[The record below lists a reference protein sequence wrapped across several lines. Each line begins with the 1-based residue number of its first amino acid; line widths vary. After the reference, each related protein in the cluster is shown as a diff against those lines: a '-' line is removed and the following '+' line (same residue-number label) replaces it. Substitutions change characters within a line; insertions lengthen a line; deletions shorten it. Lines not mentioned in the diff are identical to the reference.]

1 MHCAIVAQVGEGMP
15 LEKLYIV
22 LGFLFLLG
30 LLSYAVKLF
39 AAQTGKVASSNK
51 LKLISRLQ
59 LMRGERLDVVNINNQ
74 QVMIVF
80 SRGSSPVVV
89 PLDPDK
95 QTVSGEGQS

>member
-1 MHCAIVAQVGEGMP
+1 MHCAIEAQVGEGMP

-22 LGFLFLLG
+22 LGFLLLLG

-39 AAQTGKVASSNK
+39 AVQNGKVVSSNK

-80 SRGSSPVVV
+80 SRGSSPVVI

-95 QTVSGEGQS
+95 QAMNGEGQS

>member
-1 MHCAIVAQVGEGMP
+1 MRCAIEAQVGEGMP

-30 LLSYAVKLF
+30 LLSYAVKLL
-39 AAQTGKVASSNK
+39 AAQNGKVTSSSK

-74 QVMIVF
+74 QVLIVF
-80 SRGSSPVVV
+80 SRGSSPVVIT
-89 PLDPDK
+89 LDQEN
-95 QTVSGEGQS
+95 QTMSGEAQP

>member
-1 MHCAIVAQVGEGMP
+1 MP

-39 AAQTGKVASSNK
+39 AAKNSKVASSNK
-51 LKLISRLQ
+51 LKLISRLP
-59 LMRGERLDVVNINNQ
+59 LMRGERLDVVKINNQ

-89 PLDPDK
+89 PLDSDK
-95 QTVSGEGQS
+95 KTVSGEGQS

>member
-39 AAQTGKVASSNK
+39 AAQNGKVVSSNK

-89 PLDPDK
+89 PLDPVQ

>member
-39 AAQTGKVASSNK
+39 AAQNGKVAYSNK

-89 PLDPDK
+89 PLGPDK

>member
-1 MHCAIVAQVGEGMP
+1 MP

-39 AAQTGKVASSNK
+39 ATQHGKVVSSSK

-80 SRGSSPVVV
+80 CRGSSPVVI
-89 PLDPDK
+89 PLDPDN
-95 QTVSGEGQS
+95 QTMSREGQS

>member
-1 MHCAIVAQVGEGMP
+1 MRCAIVAQVGEGMP

-39 AAQTGKVASSNK
+39 AAQNGKVASSNK

-59 LMRGERLDVVNINNQ
+59 LMRGDRLDVVNINNQ

-89 PLDPDK
+89 PLDQDN
-95 QTVSGEGQS
+95 QTMSEEGQS